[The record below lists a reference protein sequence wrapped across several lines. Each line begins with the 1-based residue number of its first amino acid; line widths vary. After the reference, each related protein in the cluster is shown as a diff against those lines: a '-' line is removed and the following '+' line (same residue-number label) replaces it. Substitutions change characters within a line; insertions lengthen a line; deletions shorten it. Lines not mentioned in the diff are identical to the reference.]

1 MLCADSCVL
10 VRAEELLLRRQFPRL
25 RRSRLGDIQW
35 TAGFV
40 FCPANKQQGYRDS
53 ATSRVLDIAPSLETR
68 LLRIW
73 SLAMHFLTS
82 RKAR

>member
-1 MLCADSCVL
+1 MLWADSCVL
-10 VRAEELLLRRQFPRL
+10 VRPEELLLRRPFPRL
-25 RRSRLGDIQW
+25 RWSRLGDIQW

-40 FCPANKQQGYRDS
+40 FCPANKQQGYRNS
-53 ATSRVLDIAPSLETR
+53 ATSRVLDIAPSLEIR